1 MSTDQLV
8 YTVFG
13 VVILLA
19 LILDLGFLSK
29 KGSVMTISKAM
40 NQTFFW
46 ILLAFAF
53 FAFLWFAKLIN
64 SLHAYTNICPT
75 RTDSAASFGPTMLI
89 QSFQSAKPAFGKP
102 FGPTWFQV

>member
-13 VVILLA
+13 IVILLA

-53 FAFLWFAKLIN
+53 FAFLWFEEGQKIGLEYLSGYLMEW
-64 SLHAYTNICPT
+64 SLSVDNIFVFILF
-75 RTDSAASFGPTMLI
+75 D
-89 QSFQSAKPAFGKP
+89 
-102 FGPTWFQV
+102 